1 MDEKTAVMVIIA
13 AAAVLAAAAVT
24 AYIEKRRRHRLYRE
38 LEMILDSFRG
48 ITGSFPEEDA
58 LKMRDQRQRCGQG
71 KPAAAEDQRHAGHCP
86 GEIPHGK
93 GRNKI
98 SRD

>member
-24 AYIEKRRRHRLYRE
+24 AYIEKRRRHGLYRE

-58 LKMRDQRQRCGQG
+58 LRCEISDSDADRVNRQLRRIRDMLGTVR
-71 KPAAAEDQRHAGHCP
+71 
-86 GEIPHGK
+86 
-93 GRNKI
+93 
-98 SRD
+98 